1 MKKTLKKTQPKKTAK
16 NKVKAEVAKKET
28 VPPLFQRKI
37 KRKLFKAY
45 EWNGEGHYPC
55 IKCPLLPCITK
66 PAGFPSCVGYL
77 NQFGKNLRW
86 DVVVTSSSGK
96 YKPSKYAHL
105 AKGKKNTGKKTKKQ
119 PEK

>member
-16 NKVKAEVAKKET
+16 NKEKAEGKKET

-55 IKCPLLPCITK
+55 SECPLLPCGTK

-77 NQFGKNLRW
+77 NRFGKNLRW
-86 DVVVTSSSGK
+86 EVVITASSGK
-96 YKPSKYAHL
+96 YKPSKYANL